1 MNNLRRKG
9 MWYDLTQDGRFKNE
23 RIKGKTKRNIRKWTM
38 RMKKKVY

>member
-9 MWYDLTQDGRFKNE
+9 MWYDLAQDGRFKNE

-38 RMKKKVY
+38 RMNKKAY